1 MTVRSSASRRRQPGR
16 DVPAPGRRRGAVGEQ
31 AQGGRN
37 ELHRLEVLH
46 GGGSAGGQSGYGY
59 TPSWQEQWVV
69 WTVCVFVC
77 LRVPGLTVLLMPLLS
92 LNSCDTLNWSVN
104 CCEISHEWS
113 HDSSWRTC
121 NFYFPVWRAR
131 TVDLSRGFFCFFLW
145 VSYFFPLFIPPGCF
159 VLVSVSSAFLSV
171 SVRCFSCGGLKVYGV
186 LSVLFSQCWCNRL
199 TYSSYVSVTLQK

>member
-77 LRVPGLTVLLMPLLS
+77 LRVLGLTVLLMPLVS
-92 LNSCDTLNWSVN
+92 LNSCDILNWSVN

-131 TVDLSRGFFCFFLW
+131 TVDLSRGVFL
-145 VSYFFPLFIPPGCF
+145 
-159 VLVSVSSAFLSV
+159 FLP
-171 SVRCFSCGGLKVYGV
+171 
-186 LSVLFSQCWCNRL
+186 LSVLFLS
-199 TYSSYVSVTLQK
+199 TFYSSWLFCSCFCLISIPLCIRAVFFLRRTESLRCSECAVFTVLV